1 MDDDGL
7 LEPPTWRERILG
19 ALLLPVALGL
29 TVAVP
34 LVVIIGMVSD
44 FRPTFVYRHL
54 GPVAA
59 YALFAWTAIVAVAPV
74 AGFVLGLGR
83 ATFLMFALW
92 GTNRPWSERLTVEA
106 WLVVI
111 AVGAA
116 GALAGHWLVR

>member
-1 MDDDGL
+1 MDDDAL

-19 ALLLPVALGL
+19 ALLLPLALGL
-29 TVAVP
+29 TAAVP
-34 LVVIIGMVSD
+34 LILIFASGPGY
-44 FRPTFVYRHL
+44 RTLRHL
-54 GPVAA
+54 GPVAT
-59 YALFAWTAIVAVAPV
+59 YALFAWAAIVAVAPV
-74 AGFVLGLGR
+74 AGFLLGLGR
-83 ATFLMFALW
+83 ATFFMSALW